1 MTERELQELR
11 REKWRVNGQPIRT
24 LDDARDFI
32 EANGFCLMYPVRPAM
47 LVPTFIGA
55 YAGTDQNL
63 PSWQHAFADPR
74 AKDATELMVRALR
87 DKCAYEAN
95 SFGESNF
102 LVSAAAF
109 PFFYGLVGDRNPRQA
124 PKVGPR
130 SEYSPL
136 AAHAFQVIQKEGPIS
151 KANLKELLGGDLS
164 TAALDRALG
173 ELWAKL
179 RITRVD
185 YNPEEGAFWDVL
197 FRWSPDLV
205 REGMNIS
212 LAQAMTALISKYLEC
227 VVAAEQVEVEEFFSN
242 FLSRSRAREAINALL
257 AARELQF
264 VHVGGRAMLQITPP
278 KLSTVPLPRAQRP
291 DQPAPP
297 QLQRAAIVR
306 GQPIAQRPRRRIL
319 TSPAKPVT
327 AKPVSDDPSTKE

>member
-1 MTERELQELR
+1 MTERELQEQR
-11 REKWRVNGQPIRT
+11 REKWRVSGQPIRT
-24 LDDARDFI
+24 LEDARDFI
-32 EANGFCLMYPVRPAM
+32 ESNGFCLMYPVRPAM
-47 LVPTFIGA
+47 LVPTFMGA
-55 YAGTDQNL
+55 YAGTDQNI

-74 AKDATELMVRALR
+74 AKDATDLMVRTLR
-87 DKCAYEAN
+87 AKYAYEAN
-95 SFGESNF
+95 SFGESDF

-136 AAHAFQVIQKEGPIS
+136 AAHAFQVIQKEGPVT
-151 KANLKELLGGDLS
+151 KGRLKELLGGELS
-164 TAALDRALG
+164 SAALDRALG

-185 YNPEEGAFWDVL
+185 YRPEEGAFWDVL

-227 VVAAEQVEVEEFFSN
+227 VVAAEQAEVEEFFSN
-242 FLSRSRAREAINALL
+242 FLSRSRAREAIHALL
-257 AARELQF
+257 AARELQY

-278 KLSTVPLPRAQRP
+278 KISTVPLPRVHRQEP
-291 DQPAPP
+291 VKMQTPP
-297 QLQRAAIVR
+297 AIVR
-306 GQPIAQRPRRRIL
+306 GQPIAQRPRRKMV
-319 TSPAKPVT
+319 PAKPAPPV
-327 AKPVSDDPSTKE
+327 KPAEKSSTEE